1 MGDGRDEEEKKRR
14 GDGDGDGDSRAWPA
28 ASSEPRRKTIG
39 LTPDAIMEVSHLRV
53 ASLLRRSGRA
63 SGGVE
68 IAATPSLVSLS
79 GDFFIRDDRRGRRWP
94 RSLGREAYDEG
105 GGGDGI
111 RGRTND
117 DDVAMSIRDT
127 TTTTTYLE
135 GASFDGSQTR

>member
-1 MGDGRDEEEKKRR
+1 MGDGRDGEEKKRR
-14 GDGDGDGDSRAWPA
+14 GDGDGDEDSRVWPA

-39 LTPDAIMEVSHLRV
+39 LTPDVIM
-53 ASLLRRSGRA
+53 
-63 SGGVE
+63 E

-94 RSLGREAYDEG
+94 RSRGREAYDEG

-117 DDVAMSIRDT
+117 DDVAIATTRGRTDRAT
-127 TTTTTYLE
+127 TTTATT
-135 GASFDGSQTR
+135 ASIPMKGGRRWWGMATSKGKGR